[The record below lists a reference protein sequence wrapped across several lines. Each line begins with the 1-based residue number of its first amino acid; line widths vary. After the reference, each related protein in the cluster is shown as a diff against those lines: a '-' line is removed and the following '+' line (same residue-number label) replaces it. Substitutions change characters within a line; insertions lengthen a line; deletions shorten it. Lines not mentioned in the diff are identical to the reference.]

1 MSEEKSE
8 RTVEEIQREALK
20 KLAVPFPE
28 SAISML
34 PKPTASQTD
43 AVKRDFKAGIRCK
56 ICGAWHHP
64 DVIHLPYVGHAALT
78 ARLLEVDPLWNWR
91 PMATDDATGLPIYDK
106 EGGLWIYLTICGV
119 TRRGYGHAGGKTGGD
134 AIKEIIGDALRNAAM
149 RFGCALDLWFK
160 GDLPLSTLP
169 SEETP
174 PVTDPPDVDQFI
186 SADQVEYLH
195 NILKGKNRTEKEF
208 CDYFKNGATL
218 AEIPFGL
225 YEKAEVAVK
234 AAKTMSKK

>member
-78 ARLLEVDPLWNWR
+78 ARLLEVDPLWDWR

-160 GDLPLSTLP
+160 GEMPTSTLP
-169 SEETP
+169 GEVEP
-174 PVTDPPDVDQFI
+174 PVTTIDAAGVSQFI
-186 SADQVEYLH
+186 SPEEVTILR
-195 NILKGKNRTEKEF
+195 NLLKGKGKTEEAF
-208 CDYFKNGATL
+208 CKHFKHGATL
-218 AEIPFGL
+218 EEIPVGL
-225 YEKAEVAVK
+225 FSQAETVIK
-234 AAKTMSKK
+234 QAKKK

>member
-1 MSEEKSE
+1 MPEEKSE

-34 PKPTASQTD
+34 PKPTAAQTD

-78 ARLLEVDPLWNWR
+78 ARLLEVDPLWDWEA
-91 PMATDDATGLPIYDK
+91 MALEGGLPKYD
-106 EGGLWIYLTICGV
+106 ENGGLWIYLKICGM
-119 TRRGYGHAGGKTGGD
+119 TRKGYGHAGGKVGGD
-134 AIKEIIGDALRNAAM
+134 ATKEIIGDALRNSAM

-174 PVTDPPDVDQFI
+174 PVADPPDVDQFI

-195 NILKGKNRTEKEF
+195 NILKGKGKTEEAF
-208 CDYFKNGATL
+208 CKHFKHGDTL
-218 AEIPFGL
+218 EEIPVGL
-225 YEKAEVAVK
+225 FAQAETVIK
-234 AAKTMSKK
+234 QAKKK